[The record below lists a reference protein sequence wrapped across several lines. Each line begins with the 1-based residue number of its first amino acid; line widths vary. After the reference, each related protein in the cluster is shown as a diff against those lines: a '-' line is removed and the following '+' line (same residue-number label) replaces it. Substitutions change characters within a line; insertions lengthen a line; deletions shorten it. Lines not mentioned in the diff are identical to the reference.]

1 MHKRSCRYF
10 SGALVRE
17 LSPSPSPRELT
28 LSPPLCSP
36 LPGLV
41 PRISSP
47 PVSPHDHRRI
57 LVQPPPLPAVI
68 NDDHDDHDDLFHA
81 RDPENTYIPVQR
93 STLLGPVQTF
103 RNGTLMSAARSN
115 TSSVGLPGYSARR
128 PMVSV
133 PRPIVPASRSMS
145 LSPL

>member
-10 SGALVRE
+10 SGALVRK
-17 LSPSPSPRELT
+17 LSPSPPPRELT

-36 LPGLV
+36 SPGLV

-47 PVSPHDHRRI
+47 LVSPHDHRRI
-57 LVQPPPLPAVI
+57 LVQSPPLPAVI
-68 NDDHDDHDDLFHA
+68 NDDHNDLFHA
-81 RDPENTYIPVQR
+81 RDPENAYIPVQR

-103 RNGTLMSAARSN
+103 RNGTPMSAARSN

-133 PRPIVPASRSMS
+133 PRPIVPTSRSMS